1 MVKMTKV
8 GTVDGIDFW
17 EGSGNVFKDLGFP
30 DAEERHTKT
39 RLAVTLNNTI
49 SRLRLSQAQAAKR
62 LGVNQPKVSALKNYK
77 LDGFS
82 VARLM
87 DFLTALN
94 YDIEIIIRKR
104 PRSTKPGKIKVSAA

>member
-1 MVKMTKV
+1 MAKMNKV

-17 EGSGNVFKDLGFP
+17 EGSGNVFADLGFP
-30 DAEERHTKT
+30 NAEERQTKV
-39 RLAVTLNNTI
+39 RLAITLNKALA
-49 SRLRLSQAQAAKR
+49 SMRLSQKDAAKR

-77 LDGFS
+77 LNGFS

-87 DFLTALN
+87 DFLIALN
-94 YDIEIIIRKR
+94 YDIEIVIRKK